1 MVQQLE
7 RCPKALEAV
16 GSKPG
21 SSITAFSPSP
31 RCQGGGSLLIAWA
44 FGEVKQCS
52 SMRDRQPAFGEVFR
66 NSAAPCVT
74 GSPLS
79 NTYSKGKAAAC
90 VEIPP
95 ALRIVNP

>member
-7 RCPKALEAV
+7 HCPQALEAV

-21 SSITAFSPSP
+21 YSITAFSLSP

-52 SMRDRQPAFGEVFR
+52 SMRDRQPAFKHLQQEEKRHPVLKFPR
-66 NSAAPCVT
+66 
-74 GSPLS
+74 
-79 NTYSKGKAAAC
+79 
-90 VEIPP
+90 
-95 ALRIVNP
+95 R